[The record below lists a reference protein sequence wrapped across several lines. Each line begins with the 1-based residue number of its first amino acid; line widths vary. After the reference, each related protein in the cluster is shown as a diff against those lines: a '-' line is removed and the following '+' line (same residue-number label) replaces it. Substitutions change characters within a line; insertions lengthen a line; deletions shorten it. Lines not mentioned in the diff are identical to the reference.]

1 MNARS
6 FLARSLSLSGQ
17 RSVFAQRPLPLV
29 SSFRKYSSSS
39 GSDVPI
45 KSPPPVSTDTEVFKQ
60 APNRAEP
67 WSRSQRERTDAMVG
81 PRFEQTDLEV
91 QPRPL
96 AAIELI
102 AEEPIRYVEGR
113 SAVCDGGNRYMRE
126 TANFYALMSN
136 LDSIVDGGSLGHPRD
151 KPGAHACGYCGIRFE
166 QKHH

>member
-1 MNARS
+1 MNTRS

-39 GSDVPI
+39 GSDVPV
-45 KSPPPVSTDTEVFKQ
+45 KSPPPVSTDAEVFKQ
-60 APNRAEP
+60 APDRAEP
-67 WSRSQRERTDAMVG
+67 WSRSQRERTDALVG

-91 QPRPL
+91 QPRPV

-102 AEEPIRYVEGR
+102 AEEPIHYVEGR
-113 SAVCDGGNRYMRE
+113 SAVCDG
-126 TANFYALMSN
+126 
-136 LDSIVDGGSLGHPRD
+136 DGGSLGHPRVYINLD